1 MARGLEGHDRRS
13 SDGLGEDRPRTP
25 ARDPPRPIQTGPAVP
40 AARESVC
47 RPNFGGAQKFGI
59 VMVGGR
65 GEDGFGGRDNG
76 GVDRIVN
83 RSCSA
88 WMTID
93 RRGWTAGSGGAIRPQ
108 PPPY

>member
-1 MARGLEGHDRRS
+1 
-13 SDGLGEDRPRTP
+13 
-25 ARDPPRPIQTGPAVP
+25 
-40 AARESVC
+40 
-47 RPNFGGAQKFGI
+47 
-59 VMVGGR
+59 MVGGR